1 MYRGTGRIG
10 LVALI
15 GGVAACLSLVAAPAG
30 AAQGPEGATPSASSP
45 TQSVAST
52 SGAPAVA
59 LTTST
64 DDKPTTPAD
73 DAPKKAADD
82 ETSDIVDF
90 LHSIQVDGF
99 VDGYY
104 LWSFNQT
111 NPQLQ
116 NFAVNHNSISLNY
129 TEVAVFRAPTDKSRA
144 GFRLDLGAGDTADM
158 VNAFEPGGVNY
169 LKYVQQAYVSY
180 LVPAGK
186 GLSIDF
192 GKFVTPAGAEVIES
206 KDNWNYSR
214 GLLFSWAI
222 PYYHMGARIG
232 YTLNDKVSLTGFVVN
247 GWNDVK
253 DNNSAK
259 TVAGSVTVKPNGK
272 LTVIGNYIVGKE
284 QAAEADG
291 GTRNLFDTVVT
302 YAASPKLSV
311 LGNFDYGHDKVSG
324 AGVDWYGVA
333 FGAKYQYNDKWAF
346 IPRYEIF
353 KDADGFSTGT
363 TQTLQEFTLTGEYKT
378 PVGLLARVEFRTDFS
393 DEKFFVKD
401 SSALSKTQPMVI
413 VGLVYAFSS
422 KK

>member
-1 MYRGTGRIG
+1 
-10 LVALI
+10 
-15 GGVAACLSLVAAPAG
+15 
-30 AAQGPEGATPSASSP
+30 
-45 TQSVAST
+45 VAST
-52 SGAPAVA
+52 SAAPAAA

-64 DDKPTTPAD
+64 DDKPTPPAD
-73 DAPKKAADD
+73 DAPKKSADD

-104 LWSFNQT
+104 LWSFNET

-214 GLLFSWAI
+214 GLLFAWAI

-232 YTLNDKVSLTGFVVN
+232 YTLNDKVSVTGFVMN

-284 QAAEADG
+284 QAADADG

-324 AGVDWYGVA
+324 DGVDWYGVA

-363 TQTLQEFTLTGEYKT
+363 TQTLQEITLTGEYKT